1 MQQKNRGLLVR
12 IVNFVVGIWIVSLG
26 IVLCVKCG
34 LGISPI
40 SSVPYV
46 LSLASS
52 LTLGTWTM
60 LFHFANTAAQYV
72 MEKKKWN
79 PAVLL
84 QIPMAFLFGWTI
96 DFLKQA
102 LKFPVSNVVMQ
113 ILCLAGSIFFTA
125 LGMLLIFRADFV
137 QNPPD
142 GTVKDISRKIGME
155 TGKVKIIY
163 DCSMCVLSIVLSL
176 VLFRQVKGI
185 GIATIAS
192 AILVGR
198 TLTLL
203 KHVSRGILP

>member
-1 MQQKNRGLLVR
+1 
-12 IVNFVVGIWIVSLG
+12 
-26 IVLCVKCG
+26 
-34 LGISPI
+34 
-40 SSVPYV
+40 
-46 LSLASS
+46 
-52 LTLGTWTM
+52 M